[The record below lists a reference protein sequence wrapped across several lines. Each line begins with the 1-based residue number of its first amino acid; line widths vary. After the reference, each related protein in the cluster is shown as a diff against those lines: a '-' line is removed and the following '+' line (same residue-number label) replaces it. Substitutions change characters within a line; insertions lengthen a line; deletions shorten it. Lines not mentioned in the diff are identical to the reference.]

1 MTTAIV
7 ADDEPHALASLIEA
21 LKLTWPDL
29 QLLAA
34 VEDGPQAYQAI
45 QQHGPDIAFLDIR
58 MPGMT
63 GLQVAELVADQ
74 TRVVFVT
81 AHDDYALQAFER
93 GVIDYVLKPVE
104 LARLASGV
112 RRIQGRIAALE
123 KVDVGAMMNVLS
135 QVSSKPMAAA
145 KRLEWI
151 KASVGNHVK
160 LIHVDDVDYFESD
173 AKYTRV
179 VTSDGDAIIRTT
191 LKQLAEQLDERWF
204 WQVHRSAVVNVRA
217 VAGVH
222 RKDET
227 MEVAFKAR
235 PERIKVST
243 QYQPLFRQM

>member
-7 ADDEPHALASLIEA
+7 ADDEPHALASLIDA
-21 LKLTWPDL
+21 LRVAWPEL
-29 QLLAA
+29 QILAA
-34 VEDGPQAYQAI
+34 VGDGPQAYQAI
-45 QQHGPDIAFLDIR
+45 QQHAPDIAFLDIR

-63 GLQVAELVADQ
+63 GLQVAELVGDR

-81 AHDDYALQAFER
+81 AHDDYVLQAFDR
-93 GVIDYVLKPVE
+93 GAIDYVLKPVE
-104 LARLASGV
+104 LVRLASGI
-112 RRIQGRIAALE
+112 RRIQSRIAASE
-123 KVDVGAMMNVLS
+123 KLNMGTLLSLLS
-135 QVSSKPMAAA
+135 QASSKPLVTANS
-145 KRLEWI
+145 LEWI

-179 VTSDGDAIIRTT
+179 VTGDGDAIIRTP

-222 RKDET
+222 RNDEA

-243 QYQPLFRQM
+243 QYQALFRQM